1 MTPREVELALKK
13 QRLQIQ
19 SAALRARL
27 GQQAQALQAPL
38 AAVDRVRAGYGWLRD
53 RPYIW
58 VGAAVALAV
67 MRPRA
72 AWRWLKRGFFWW
84 QGARRLR
91 GWLERLLPLYLS
103 AQQPS
108 DDGGSPPTSVQALIQ
123 QLMRQ

>member
-1 MTPREVELALKK
+1 MSPREFELALKK

-38 AAVDRVRAGYGWLRD
+38 AAVDRVRAGYGWLRE
-53 RPYIW
+53 RPYIL

-72 AWRWLKRGFFWW
+72 AWRWVKRGFVWW
-84 QGARRLR
+84 QAARRLR
-91 GWLERLLPLYLS
+91 GLAERVLPLYLA

-108 DDGGSPPTSVQALIQ
+108 DDDSPPQTPIQTLIQ
-123 QLMRQ
+123 QLMRS

>member
-1 MTPREVELALKK
+1 MSPREVELALKK
-13 QRLQIQ
+13 QRLQFQ

-27 GQQAQALQAPL
+27 GQQAHTLQAPF

-72 AWRWLKRGFFWW
+72 AWRWLKRGFIWW
-84 QGARRLR
+84 QGAQRLR
-91 GWLERLLPLYLS
+91 GWVERAAPLYLA

-108 DDGGSPPTSVQALIQ
+108 DDGRPAPISVQALIAQ
-123 QLMRQ
+123 FTRL